1 MATVTVTDLT
11 RAGLEQRLGIN
22 QVLALID
29 QFPPEDQLRIRRHLE
44 ENWAEKLGA
53 LFDRVQSRVP
63 DTISEQE
70 VMNDVA
76 EAIRDVRAG
85 K

>member
-1 MATVTVTDLT
+1 MATVAITNLSQ
-11 RAGLEQRLGIN
+11 AGLARLSIN

-44 ENWAEKLGA
+44 RNWAEKLGA
-53 LFDRVQSRVP
+53 LFDRVQARVP

-70 VMNDVA
+70 AANDIA
-76 EAIRDVRAG
+76 KAIRDVRIG